1 MVLTV
6 SRRVLP
12 RVGSAA
18 DSLARAGYL
27 ELFFAVA
34 VAGSL
39 APAPPST
46 RSPAPVGRRRWI
58 GGSLAVSARWRGG
71 GGFVEDSSVRA
82 RVGGGKLGRVAPES
96 VPS

>member
-39 APAPPST
+39 APAPPLT
-46 RSPAPVGRRRWI
+46 RSPAPV
-58 GGSLAVSARWRGG
+58 VGG
-71 GGFVEDSSVRA
+71 GGSGA
-82 RVGGGKLGRVAPES
+82 RWLSPLGGGAEEAL
-96 VPS
+96 